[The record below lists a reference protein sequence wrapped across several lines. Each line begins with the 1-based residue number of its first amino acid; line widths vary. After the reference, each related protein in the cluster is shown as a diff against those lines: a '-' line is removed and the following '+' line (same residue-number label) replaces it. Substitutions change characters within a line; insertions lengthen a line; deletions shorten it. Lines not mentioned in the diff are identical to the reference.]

1 MKVSREQMA
10 ANRARII
17 DTAGKLFRERGFDG
31 IGVADLMKGAGL
43 THGGFYGHFKSK
55 EDLIAQVMARAGD
68 TALALTSEWADEAKK
83 KKRAG
88 DGAALKA
95 IVEGYLSIAH
105 RDDVGHG
112 CAIAALGA
120 DASRQSRAVRRKVTA
135 GIRDLL
141 EEMSALAPGRTKA
154 AKRKKALATY
164 ASMIG
169 AMVLARAVDDTA
181 LSTEILDA
189 VTTSLM

>member
-1 MKVSREQMA
+1 MA